1 MDSGGPLASEIQRL
15 LQDEPMFD
23 FLCERTFS
31 NHSDQGVVTLRK
43 VAPMVQ
49 GILQS
54 AGQSVSSTELYS
66 VWTEHCDPDM
76 HQMALSHFKNFLRA
90 LLQNYVQDGGKRRGE
105 PQPRPVVT
113 QASAS
118 GTWSRVALAK
128 EEPAEQAEPK
138 QRPTDPQATELKSQA
153 FQAVEAH
160 PRGQV
165 VQGSSPSSHPAGP
178 SRGLG
183 RPLSAEARAGVRAEV
198 RAERE
203 AKAKATP
210 ALGTSSR
217 GRAQSQPKPKRAAA
231 AAAAASASGS
241 TPSLQSRSG
250 RSRTLPEPPR
260 DELAKAFEE
269 LPQAAADLLPDEGG
283 GAGASGLHV
292 TTGSGIFTSMKEAL
306 KEMEKLKV
314 ELSETLYSDPNFG
327 PGVHDASATLPSSP
341 SPGAPSF
348 RDVVWLRPREVWE
361 SHSFCGEL
369 ADVKLGSFA
378 DAWFL
383 GALCSLSL
391 REHVLFGDPSG
402 HQEPLGVYP
411 RLFWDPE
418 LRRRG
423 IYCFR
428 FSKHGS
434 WFYVLVDDRLPF
446 RQKEPLFSRTHGLD
460 KVPQIWAALIE
471 KAYAKL
477 HGSYFALSLGFVDDA
492 LEDLTSWPTEKIQT
506 SKFAAKLDADGAA
519 DEQVL
524 PADKDPSELWQMLLQ
539 EMASGASLLC
549 LRADSGSTLS
559 EMVQVDPRLLD
570 DAKKEADPGPFC
582 TGVHRNWPY
591 PLLALRE
598 VESESEGLHL
608 ARLRSFTSGRWCG
621 AWSDQDSA
629 WSQAGELAEQLQ
641 IEGFA
646 EFLPACGLRVGGA
659 SGAHRPVLRPQMPL
673 QHFNRDPAEL
683 HDGTFV
689 MGFQDWLQVFS
700 HVLLQQSF
708 LNEDDWQT
716 RRLQGQWKH
725 DTCGGTPIPVIQPV
739 LATPESWGRN
749 PQCRIT
755 LHDTDA
761 ELCVTLHQQDA
772 RLLSDSRYSSFPFEE
787 KLRQIF
793 VCVMWLNHP
802 DERLTV
808 FDKKRIVRHNAVSAA
823 SLLSRRRSVSLKTR
837 LTGPGSYAIIPSIW
851 EPDLGETVPRLQGC
865 MQNSSG

>member
-1 MDSGGPLASEIQRL
+1 MDCGGPLASEIQRL

-31 NHSDQGVVTLRK
+31 NHSDQGAVTLRK

-49 GILQS
+49 GILES
-54 AGQSVSSTELYS
+54 AGRSVSSTELYS

-105 PQPRPVVT
+105 SEPRPVVT

-118 GTWSRVALAK
+118 GTWSRGALAK
-128 EEPAEQAEPK
+128 EEPAEQAEPA
-138 QRPTDPQATELKSQA
+138 QRPTDPSGPVPRTEELKSQA
-153 FQAVEAH
+153 APEAH
-160 PRGQV
+160 PQRGQV
-165 VQGSSPSSHPAGP
+165 VQGSSPSSHTTGP
-178 SRGLG
+178 SRALG
-183 RPLSAEARAGVRAEV
+183 RPLSAEVRAGVRAEA

-203 AKAKATP
+203 AAKAKATP
-210 ALGTSSR
+210 ASLGTSAR

-231 AAAAASASGS
+231 PAAPAAAASASTL
-241 TPSLQSRSG
+241 TPSLQG
-250 RSRTLPEPPR
+250 RGRLSLPEQPR
-260 DELAKAFEE
+260 DSLTKAYEE

-283 GAGASGLHV
+283 GGQGLQV
-292 TTGSGIFTSMKEAL
+292 KTGSGIFTSMKEAL
-306 KEMEKLKV
+306 KEMERLKDG
-314 ELSETLYSDPNFG
+314 LSETLYADPNFG
-327 PGVHDASATLPSSP
+327 PGVHDAGALPSS
-341 SPGAPSF
+341 APSF
-348 RDVVWLRPREVWE
+348 RDVVWSRPNEVWE

-369 ADVKLGSFA
+369 AEVKPGSFG

-391 REHVLFGDPSG
+391 REHALFGDPSG

-418 LRRRG
+418 FRRRG

-506 SKFAAKLDADGAA
+506 SKFAAKLDADGAV

-524 PADKDPSELWQMLLQ
+524 PADKDPGELWQLLLQ
-539 EMASGASLLC
+539 EMTTGTSLLC
-549 LRADSGSTLS
+549 LRADSGSNLS
-559 EMVQVDPRLLD
+559 EMVQVDPRLLHLE
-570 DAKKEADPGPFC
+570 KKEAGPFC

-591 PLLALRE
+591 PLLRLRE
-598 VESESEGLHL
+598 VESESESLHL

-629 WSQAGELAEQLQ
+629 WSQAGEIAEQLQ
-641 IEGFA
+641 IEDFA
-646 EFLPACGLRVGGA
+646 EFLPACGLRAGGA
-659 SGAHRPVLRPQMPL
+659 SRPQMPL
-673 QHFNRDPAEL
+673 QHFNRDPAEF
-683 HDGTFV
+683 HDGTFI

-755 LHDTDA
+755 LQDRDA

-793 VCVMWLNHP
+793 VCVMWLNDP

-837 LTGPGSYAIIPSIW
+837 LTGPGSYVIVPSIW

-865 MQNSSG
+865 MQSFS